1 MMRIHLVTRRLFK
14 TDFLNNPLVKIMSL
28 VGITLLMAACASA
41 PQKSLYDELGQ
52 YEGIDNIVRELIF
65 VIAKDERVNPR
76 YKGVN
81 LQHFKK
87 GLSDYICQL
96 SGGPCTYENENM
108 KLVHAGH
115 NYTNTE
121 FNAIVDDL
129 ILAMEKRGVPVGVQ
143 NRLLALLAPAYK
155 DVVYQ

>member
-1 MMRIHLVTRRLFK
+1 MRIQLLQIV
-14 TDFLNNPLVKIMSL
+14 SL
-28 VGITLLMAACASA
+28 MIATLLLASCVS
-41 PQKSLYDELGQ
+41 PSKKSLYDDLGQ

-65 VIAKDERVNPR
+65 IIAKDERVNPR

-115 NYTNTE
+115 NYSNTE

-129 ILAMEKRGVPVGVQ
+129 ILAMEKRDIPVGVQ

>member
-1 MMRIHLVTRRLFK
+1 MRIQCVTILS
-14 TDFLNNPLVKIMSL
+14 V
-28 VGITLLMAACASA
+28 LLALLLSACASG
-41 PQKSLYDELGQ
+41 PKKSLYDELGQ

-65 VIAKDERVNPR
+65 VIATDERVKPR

-81 LQHFKK
+81 MQHFKK
-87 GLSDYICQL
+87 GLSDYICEL
-96 SGGPCTYENENM
+96 SGGPCDYNNENM
-108 KLVHAGH
+108 QQVHAGH

-129 ILAMEKRGVPVGVQ
+129 ILAMEKRGVPVATQ

>member
-1 MMRIHLVTRRLFK
+1 MRTHGLIFASLIVALF
-14 TDFLNNPLVKIMSL
+14 L
-28 VGITLLMAACASA
+28 AACANGTK
-41 PQKSLYDELGQ
+41 KSLYDELGQ

-65 VIAKDERVNPR
+65 VIAKDERVKPR

-81 LQHFKK
+81 MQHFKK
-87 GLSDYICQL
+87 GLSDYICEL
-96 SGGPCTYENENM
+96 SGGPCDYNNENM
-108 KLVHAGH
+108 QQVHAGH

-129 ILAMEKRGVPVGVQ
+129 ILAMEKRGVPVATQ

>member
-1 MMRIHLVTRRLFK
+1 MRLKFIKHSMLMVLFSVLV
-14 TDFLNNPLVKIMSL
+14 S
-28 VGITLLMAACASA
+28 CANQS
-41 PQKSLYDELGQ
+41 PSSLYDELGQ

-65 VIAKDERVNPR
+65 IIAKDERVKER

-87 GLSDYICQL
+87 GLSDYICEV
-96 SGGPCTYENENM
+96 SGGPCDYANENM
-108 KLVHAGH
+108 KIVHAGH

-121 FNAIVDDL
+121 FNAIVDNL
-129 ILAMEKRGVPVGVQ
+129 ILAMDRRGVPSTTQ
-143 NRLLALLAPAYK
+143 NRLLELLAKDYK

>member
-1 MMRIHLVTRRLFK
+1 MRTQGLIIASV
-14 TDFLNNPLVKIMSL
+14 IAA
-28 VGITLLMAACASA
+28 LLLSACASG
-41 PQKSLYDELGQ
+41 PKKSLYDELGQ
-52 YEGIDNIVRELIF
+52 YEGIENIVRELIF
-65 VIAKDERVNPR
+65 VIAKDERVKPR

-81 LQHFKK
+81 MQHFKK
-87 GLSDYICQL
+87 GLSDYICEL
-96 SGGPCTYENENM
+96 SGGPCEYQNENM

-129 ILAMEKRGVPVGVQ
+129 ILAMENRGVPVTTQ

>member
-1 MMRIHLVTRRLFK
+1 MKKLF
-14 TDFLNNPLVKIMSL
+14 TGIFLSVFL
-28 VGITLLMAACASA
+28 AACVNQST
-41 PQKSLYDELGQ
+41 PEQSLYEALGQ
-52 YEGIDNIVRELIF
+52 YEGITNITHQLILNIV
-65 VIAKDERVNPR
+65 KDERVKHR

-81 LQHFKK
+81 MSKFKK
-87 GLSDYICQL
+87 GMSDYVCAVT
-96 SGGPCTYENENM
+96 GGPCEYTGDNM

-129 ILAMEKRGVPVGVQ
+129 ILAMEQCNIPVTTQ
-143 NRLLALLAPAYK
+143 NRLLAKLAPTYK

>member
-1 MMRIHLVTRRLFK
+1 MRIQLL
-14 TDFLNNPLVKIMSL
+14 KIASMI
-28 VGITLLMAACASA
+28 VVTLLLISCVS
-41 PQKSLYDELGQ
+41 PSKKSLYDELGQ

-65 VIAKDERVNPR
+65 IIAKDERVNPR

-96 SGGPCTYENENM
+96 SGGPCKYENENM

-115 NYTNTE
+115 NYSNTE

-129 ILAMEKRGVPVGVQ
+129 ILAMEKHHIPVGVQ

>member
-1 MMRIHLVTRRLFK
+1 MMQHQQLKNISAWILAC
-14 TDFLNNPLVKIMSL
+14 
-28 VGITLLMAACASA
+28 LLTACANT
-41 PQKSLYDELGQ
+41 PQKSLYDDLGQ
-52 YEGIDNIVRELIF
+52 YEGIDSIVRELIF
-65 VIAKDERVNPR
+65 VIAKDERVKSR

-81 LQHFKK
+81 MQHFKK
-87 GLSDYICQL
+87 GLRDYICEV
-96 SGGPCTYENENM
+96 SGGPCDYENENM

-129 ILAMEKRGVPVGVQ
+129 IIAMEKRGVPVATQ

>member
-1 MMRIHLVTRRLFK
+1 MRLKFIKYSMLMVLFSVLV
-14 TDFLNNPLVKIMSL
+14 S
-28 VGITLLMAACASA
+28 CANQS
-41 PQKSLYDELGQ
+41 PSSLYDELGQ

-65 VIAKDERVNPR
+65 IIAKDERVKER

-87 GLSDYICQL
+87 GLSDYICEV
-96 SGGPCTYENENM
+96 SGGPCDYANENM
-108 KLVHAGH
+108 KIVHAGH

-121 FNAIVDDL
+121 FNAIVDNL
-129 ILAMEKRGVPVGVQ
+129 ILAMDRRGVPSTTQ
-143 NRLLALLAPAYK
+143 NRLLALLAKDYK

>member
-1 MMRIHLVTRRLFK
+1 MIHIYFMRIRT
-14 TDFLNNPLVKIMSL
+14 LNIIGMIAT
-28 VGITLLMAACASA
+28 ITLLAACTTA
-41 PQKSLYDELGQ
+41 PKKSLYEELGQ

-87 GLSDYICQL
+87 GLSDYICNL
-96 SGGPCTYENENM
+96 SGGPCKYESENM
-108 KLVHAGH
+108 KIVHAGH

-129 ILAMEKRGVPVGVQ
+129 ILAMEKRGIPVGVQ

>member
-1 MMRIHLVTRRLFK
+1 
-14 TDFLNNPLVKIMSL
+14 MSQL
-28 VGITLLMAACASA
+28 KSFNVVIVFCVLIFCGCNAV
-41 PQKSLYDELGQ
+41 PQKSLYQELGE
-52 YEGIDNIVRELIF
+52 YEGIENVVRELIF
-65 VIAKDERVNPR
+65 IIASDERVKPR

-87 GLSDYICQL
+87 GLSDYICDI
-96 SGGPCTYENENM
+96 SGGPCDYDNDNM
-108 KLVHAGH
+108 LAVHAGH

-129 ILAMEKRGVPVGVQ
+129 ILAMEKRAIPVATQ

>member
-1 MMRIHLVTRRLFK
+1 MRIQRL
-14 TDFLNNPLVKIMSL
+14 T
-28 VGITLLMAACASA
+28 ITSLMAMLFLSACVAS
-41 PQKSLYDELGQ
+41 PKKSLYDELGQ
-52 YEGIDNIVRELIF
+52 YAGIDNIVRELIF
-65 VIAKDERVNPR
+65 VIARDERVKPR

-81 LQHFKK
+81 MQHFKK
-87 GLSDYICQL
+87 GLSDYICEL
-96 SGGPCTYENENM
+96 TGGPCDYNNENM
-108 KLVHAGH
+108 LQVHAGH

-129 ILAMEKRGVPVGVQ
+129 ILAMEKRNIPITTQ

>member
-1 MMRIHLVTRRLFK
+1 MRTHGLMIASLIAALF
-14 TDFLNNPLVKIMSL
+14 L
-28 VGITLLMAACASA
+28 AACANGTK
-41 PQKSLYDELGQ
+41 KSLYDELGQ

-65 VIAKDERVNPR
+65 VIAKDERVKPR

-81 LQHFKK
+81 MQHFKK
-87 GLSDYICQL
+87 GLSDYICEL
-96 SGGPCTYENENM
+96 SGGPCDYNNENM
-108 KLVHAGH
+108 QQVHAGH

-129 ILAMEKRGVPVGVQ
+129 ILAMEKRGVPVATQ

>member
-1 MMRIHLVTRRLFK
+1 MRIQLL
-14 TDFLNNPLVKIMSL
+14 KIVSL
-28 VGITLLMAACASA
+28 MVAALLLASCTS
-41 PQKSLYDELGQ
+41 PSKQSLYDELGQ

-65 VIAKDERVNPR
+65 IIAKDERVNPR

-96 SGGPCTYENENM
+96 SGGPCKYENENM

-115 NYTNTE
+115 NYSNTE
-121 FNAIVDDL
+121 FNALVDDL
-129 ILAMEKRGVPVGVQ
+129 ILAMEKRDIPVGVQ

>member
-1 MMRIHLVTRRLFK
+1 MPIQTLKIVSVIILV
-14 TDFLNNPLVKIMSL
+14 
-28 VGITLLMAACASA
+28 LLLAACVST
-41 PQKSLYDELGQ
+41 PNKSLYDELGQ

-65 VIAKDERVNPR
+65 IIAKDERIKPR

-81 LQHFKK
+81 MQHFKK
-87 GLSDYICQL
+87 GLSDYICEL
-96 SGGPCTYENENM
+96 SGGPCDYQNDNM

-129 ILAMEKRGVPVGVQ
+129 ILAMEKRAIPVTTQ
-143 NRLLALLAPAYK
+143 NRLLALLAPAYG

>member
-1 MMRIHLVTRRLFK
+1 MRTHGLIFASLIAALF
-14 TDFLNNPLVKIMSL
+14 L
-28 VGITLLMAACASA
+28 AACANGTK
-41 PQKSLYDELGQ
+41 KSLYDELGQ

-65 VIAKDERVNPR
+65 VIAKDERVKPR

-81 LQHFKK
+81 MQHFKK
-87 GLSDYICQL
+87 GLSDYICEL
-96 SGGPCTYENENM
+96 SGGPCDYNNENM
-108 KLVHAGH
+108 QQVHAGH

-129 ILAMEKRGVPVGVQ
+129 ILAMEKRGVPVATQ

>member
-1 MMRIHLVTRRLFK
+1 MMLFS
-14 TDFLNNPLVKIMSL
+14 VL
-28 VGITLLMAACASA
+28 VGCANQS
-41 PQKSLYDELGQ
+41 PSSLYDELGQ

-65 VIAKDERVNPR
+65 IIAKDERVKER

-87 GLSDYICQL
+87 GLSDYICEV
-96 SGGPCTYENENM
+96 SGGPCDYANENM
-108 KLVHAGH
+108 KIVHAGH

-121 FNAIVDDL
+121 FNAIVDNL
-129 ILAMEKRGVPVGVQ
+129 ILAMDSRGVPSTTQ
-143 NRLLALLAPAYK
+143 NRLLALLAKDYK

>member
-1 MMRIHLVTRRLFK
+1 MSIQTL
-14 TDFLNNPLVKIMSL
+14 KIVSVIIL
-28 VGITLLMAACASA
+28 ALLLAACVGT
-41 PQKSLYDELGQ
+41 PRKSLYDELGQ

-65 VIAKDERVNPR
+65 IIAKDERIKSR

-81 LQHFKK
+81 MQHFKK
-87 GLSDYICQL
+87 GLSDYICEL
-96 SGGPCTYENENM
+96 SGGPCDYQNENM

-129 ILAMEKRGVPVGVQ
+129 ILAMERRAIPVTTQ
-143 NRLLALLAPAYK
+143 NRLLALLAPAYG

>member
-1 MMRIHLVTRRLFK
+1 MRTQGLMIASLIAVLF
-14 TDFLNNPLVKIMSL
+14 LS
-28 VGITLLMAACASA
+28 ACASGTK
-41 PQKSLYDELGQ
+41 KSLYDELGQ
-52 YEGIDNIVRELIF
+52 YEGIENIVRELIF
-65 VIAKDERVNPR
+65 VIAKDERVKPR

-81 LQHFKK
+81 MQHFKK
-87 GLSDYICQL
+87 GLSDYICEL
-96 SGGPCTYENENM
+96 SGGPCEYQNENM

-121 FNAIVDDL
+121 FNAIVEDL
-129 ILAMEKRGVPVGVQ
+129 ILAMEKRGVPVATQ